1 MAVDTTPPLT
11 FKPTAFSAYRLVL
24 LIPVFQ
30 GTDVGKE
37 AGKGGG
43 KLSNKI
49 GFLGRSQ
56 RRVIWEK
63 FIGMELGNGIAKWDG
78 GQCDAILLLLL
89 QKEPGL
95 IK

>member
-11 FKPTAFSAYRLVL
+11 FKPTAFSAHRLVL

-30 GTDVGKE
+30 GTDVGK
-37 AGKGGG
+37 GGG

-49 GFLGRSQ
+49 GSLGRSQ

-63 FIGMELGNGIAKWDG
+63 FIGIELGNGIAKWDR